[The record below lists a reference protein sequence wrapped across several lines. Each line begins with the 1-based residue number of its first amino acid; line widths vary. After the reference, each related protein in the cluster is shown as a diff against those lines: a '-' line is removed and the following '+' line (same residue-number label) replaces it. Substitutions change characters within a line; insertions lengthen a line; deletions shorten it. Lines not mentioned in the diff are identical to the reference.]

1 MQPRSLCSK
10 ILHFPGGISLDCS
23 FCLDVAW
30 DFVCH
35 VRERHGFIQAEKAT
49 SLNITSV
56 KRCRATAHIRGRS
69 KRNMLKKTTHFKDVI
84 PWSILLDYQQH
95 KNQDFETTVSNVDW
109 LLCYGKPRRCTI
121 FFRGC
126 GVAIEKS
133 VSRQTSWAVF
143 VDSLKEKVNSPRWRY
158 WNWLIG
164 ILASWVVNVM

>member
-1 MQPRSLCSK
+1 MCANVTASFKQRRPHLWTSHPWRDAGPRLT
-10 ILHFPGGISLDCS
+10 
-23 FCLDVAW
+23 
-30 DFVCH
+30 FVED
-35 VRERHGFIQAEKAT
+35 R
-49 SLNITSV
+49 
-56 KRCRATAHIRGRS
+56 RGTCW
-69 KRNMLKKTTHFKDVI
+69 KTTHFKDVI

-95 KNQDFETTVSNVDW
+95 KNQDFETTVSNDDW

-121 FFRGC
+121 FFRGR

-164 ILASWVVNVM
+164 ILASWVVNVMQFSFLMFLEILLGMNGKGV

>member
-69 KRNMLKKTTHFKDVI
+69 KRNMLKKQHILKMLFLEAFFRIVNNKRIKILKQLFLMLTDCFVMGNHVAPSFLGDVEW
-84 PWSILLDYQQH
+84 PSNNPFRGRPLGQFSSIL
-95 KNQDFETTVSNVDW
+95 S
-109 LLCYGKPRRCTI
+109 RR
-121 FFRGC
+121 R
-126 GVAIEKS
+126 
-133 VSRQTSWAVF
+133 
-143 VDSLKEKVNSPRWRY
+143 
-158 WNWLIG
+158 
-164 ILASWVVNVM
+164 